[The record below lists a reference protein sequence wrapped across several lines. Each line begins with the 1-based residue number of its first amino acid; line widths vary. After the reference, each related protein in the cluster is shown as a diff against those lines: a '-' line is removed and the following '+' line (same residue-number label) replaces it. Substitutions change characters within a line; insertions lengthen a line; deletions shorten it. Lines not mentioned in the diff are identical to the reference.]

1 MIYVDTSVVIRY
13 LTGDDPAR
21 TSAAMAIIE
30 TRSARAV
37 SIISILEA
45 SHVLRTAYAYE
56 GRNIASALIELVSRR
71 NVIVPEFA
79 KDHVL
84 RWLTL
89 WGNGSVGSPGD
100 AMIAASMSAHDAEA
114 IATFDTGFPSGAW
127 TILPGPPS

>member
-1 MIYVDTSVVIRY
+1 LIYVDTSVVIRY
-13 LTGDDPAR
+13 LTGDDPSR
-21 TSAAMAIIE
+21 TSAATAIIE
-30 TRSARAV
+30 TRAARAV

-56 GRNIASALIELVSRR
+56 RRSIASALIELVSRR

-100 AMIAASMSAHDAEA
+100 AMIAASMSAHDAKA
-114 IATFDTGFPSGAW
+114 IATFDTGFPPGAW

>member
-1 MIYVDTSVVIRY
+1 VIYVDTSVVIRY
-13 LTGDDPAR
+13 LTGDDPVR

-37 SIISILEA
+37 SIVSILEA

-56 GRNIASALIELVSRR
+56 RQNIASALVDLVSRG

-84 RWLTL
+84 RWLNL
-89 WGNGSVGSPGD
+89 WGNGTVGSAGD
-100 AMIAASMSAHDAEA
+100 ALIAASMSAYEAEA
-114 IATFDTGFPSGAW
+114 IATFEAGFPPGAW
-127 TILPGPPS
+127 AILSGPQP